1 MFGSPFAESR
11 LKSIRAIGHLMYD
24 DQVKQLFVKTHSNTG
39 ALSSLDRNDWL
50 KRFECL
56 NCSFEADRPW
66 LSAMP
71 RRSLRNDGALT
82 KKVLDTFCLSALVG
96 VLQFLGPTVQFVL
109 SVFVFGE
116 PRA

>member
-71 RRSLRNDGALT
+71 RRSLRNDGANEI
-82 KKVLDTFCLSALVG
+82 VCQDVRPD
-96 VLQFLGPTVQFVL
+96 FLAHEFWCFA
-109 SVFVFGE
+109 S
-116 PRA
+116 